1 LLTTKIYCAPF
12 HATSDDSSMSPCGS
26 TIAAFR
32 KVVKAQGWPHDNGD
46 DPSFY
51 AAQVWRPAL
60 VGNLPARRSQQTSAW
75 RPGRVL
81 LVSQI
86 QGDWRLLPLRTW
98 TARWPRNP
106 CCAMRTS
113 RQPPRII
120 SSSSM
125 PPRSPRFARWT
136 KFLACL
142 IMRAVSAIQTK
153 RLRMLRSATSQTAQ
167 EAANLAPTFCDYAKS
182 MQKRTTGIPVSS
194 LESTARP

>member
-1 LLTTKIYCAPF
+1 MLTTKIYCAPF
-12 HATSDDSSMSPCGS
+12 HATSDDSSMSRCGS

-86 QGDWRLLPLRTW
+86 QGDWRLVPLRTW
-98 TARWPRNP
+98 AARWPRKP
-106 CCAMRTS
+106 CCATRTS

-125 PPRSPRFARWT
+125 PPRFARWT
-136 KFLACL
+136 KFPACL

>member
-1 LLTTKIYCAPF
+1 
-12 HATSDDSSMSPCGS
+12 MSRCGS

-86 QGDWRLLPLRTW
+86 QGDWRLVPLRTW
-98 TARWPRNP
+98 AARWPRKP
-106 CCAMRTS
+106 CCRSEEHTS
-113 RQPPRII
+113 ELQ
-120 SSSSM
+120 S
-125 PPRSPRFARWT
+125 
-136 KFLACL
+136 
-142 IMRAVSAIQTK
+142 
-153 RLRMLRSATSQTAQ
+153 RLHLVCRL
-167 EAANLAPTFCDYAKS
+167 L
-182 MQKRTTGIPVSS
+182 
-194 LESTARP
+194 LEKK